1 MSVSILKIS
10 ALSSSLSLQY
20 SSRSE
25 DSSSDTLILSPPI
38 FQYALEELAW
48 NRMREW
54 IKDSGLLNIY
64 PVKGLF
70 STYKAY
76 GGGSSIVAIRTDH
89 GQEFDNEVQFRAY
102 CDAQGYSQNSK
113 AYVVLNKHT
122 MKVKELLNV
131 TFDESPTPTNVS
143 PLVDDDVGEEEAIK
157 KNTKV
162 VNNNDEEEDESIE
175 VDETV
180 HVPRCMHGLD
190 YDEHVDSLSTM
201 DNEVEVSSPESTT
214 QILSLFKEYTPPV
227 TYPEEVEKTLGT
239 PIEVEP
245 LNETKL
251 EEVGL
256 NCNHNTPLSSREV
269 PSFDKPEPQPQLLPN
284 CPPLDVSLGE
294 ERGPEQPIKPHSPD
308 SFRMKE
314 VDSLTTNTPPSPHV
328 VTFHPKDT
336 YCYYHPCIVDP
347 KKHYRF
353 KPGLL
358 GKSVSLGVDISNW
371 EIFDDD

>member
-1 MSVSILKIS
+1 MLAQACPLKGKARTSGTGDVDSTESAYAKQRGLKASRWWQDGGLMLILNKVLLLPSLTSKGKGVKLNASLAHSERIS
-10 ALSSSLSLQY
+10 ALAEVEKDQKAFIRGSWSDSENDAKDKTNDETCLMDQSLNEVTLNFSCYSDNASFLDNDNMQIEYDSLCEI
-20 SSRSE
+20 R
-25 DSSSDTLILSPPI
+25 
-38 FQYALEELAW
+38 YALEELAW

-180 HVPRCMHGLD
+180 NIRNPRIIH
-190 YDEHVDSLSTM
+190 
-201 DNEVEVSSPESTT
+201 
-214 QILSLFKEYTPPV
+214 
-227 TYPEEVEKTLGT
+227 
-239 PIEVEP
+239 
-245 LNETKL
+245 
-251 EEVGL
+251 
-256 NCNHNTPLSSREV
+256 
-269 PSFDKPEPQPQLLPN
+269 
-284 CPPLDVSLGE
+284 
-294 ERGPEQPIKPHSPD
+294 
-308 SFRMKE
+308 
-314 VDSLTTNTPPSPHV
+314 
-328 VTFHPKDT
+328 
-336 YCYYHPCIVDP
+336 
-347 KKHYRF
+347 
-353 KPGLL
+353 
-358 GKSVSLGVDISNW
+358 
-371 EIFDDD
+371 